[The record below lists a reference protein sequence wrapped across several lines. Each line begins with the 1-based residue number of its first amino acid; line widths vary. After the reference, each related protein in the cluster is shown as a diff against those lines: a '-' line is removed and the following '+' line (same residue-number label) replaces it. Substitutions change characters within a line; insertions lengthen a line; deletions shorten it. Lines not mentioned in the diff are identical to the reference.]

1 MRKFGSGIKVS
12 KAKTIEGESYTCKR
26 GKQNL
31 DSGSTLKR
39 VEAGRFILQEEV
51 VI

>member
-12 KAKTIEGESYTCKR
+12 KAKTIESESDTCKR

-31 DSGSTLKR
+31 DSGSTLEK
-39 VEAGRFILQEEV
+39 VEAGRRSCNLM
-51 VI
+51 